1 MPSKIKIL
9 INRIYYIKKINCM
22 KINKHL
28 LTLCSLALTVSL
40 YAYDAVGHRI
50 VADIAYHNLT
60 DKARN
65 QLDKI
70 LGKNGIV
77 YAATWPDDIRSD
89 NKYAYSYQ
97 WHYQDLNDNM
107 TSAGLK
113 KLLDNPKA
121 EGEHLFYALDSLTT
135 RLKNDKNDAEALKFI
150 IHIVGDLHQPLHL
163 GRKNDKGGNTVDF
176 NWFGRKTNLHAVW
189 DGSLI
194 ESQKMSY
201 TEFSQYLQDKYEAR
215 KAEIKKQTILQSI
228 ESVYTVRNMIYSYD
242 MSDTSNYHY
251 VYFFADKRDEMLY
264 RGGIQ
269 LANVLNSIYK

>member
-1 MPSKIKIL
+1 
-9 INRIYYIKKINCM
+9 M
-22 KINKHL
+22 KINKHF
-28 LTLCSLALTVSL
+28 LALCFLAFTLSL
-40 YAYDAVGHRI
+40 SAYDAVGHRI

-65 QLDKI
+65 QLDQV

-97 WHYQDLNDNM
+97 WHYQDLDDNM
-107 TSAGLK
+107 ASTDLE
-113 KLLDNPKA
+113 KLLNNPKA
-121 EGEHLFYALDSLTT
+121 EGEHLFYALDSLTK
-135 RLKNDKNDAEALKFI
+135 RLKNNKSDAEALKFI
-150 IHIVGDLHQPLHL
+150 VHIVGDLHQPLHL
-163 GRKNDKGGNTVDF
+163 GRKDDKGGNAVEF

-201 TEFSQYLQDKYEAR
+201 TEFSQYLQDKYDAR
-215 KAEIKKQTILQSI
+215 KAEIKKQTVLQSI
-228 ESVYTVRNMIYSYD
+228 EAVYAVRNMIYSYD
-242 MSDTSNYHY
+242 MSDKSNYHY
-251 VYFFADKRDEMLY
+251 VYFFAEKRDEMLY

-269 LANVLNSIYK
+269 LANILNAIYK

>member
-1 MPSKIKIL
+1 
-9 INRIYYIKKINCM
+9 M
-22 KINKHL
+22 KINKHF
-28 LTLCSLALTVSL
+28 LALCFLAFTVSL
-40 YAYDAVGHRI
+40 SAYDAVGHRI

-65 QLDKI
+65 QLDQV

-77 YAATWPDDIRSD
+77 YAATWADDIRSD

-97 WHYQDLNDNM
+97 WHYQDLDDNM
-107 TSAGLK
+107 ASTDLE
-113 KLLDNPKA
+113 KLLNNPKA
-121 EGEHLFYALDSLTT
+121 EGEHLFYALDSLTK
-135 RLKNDKNDAEALKFI
+135 RLKNNKSDAEALKFI
-150 IHIVGDLHQPLHL
+150 VHIVGDLHQPLHL
-163 GRKNDKGGNTVDF
+163 GRKDDKGGNAVEF

-215 KAEIKKQTILQSI
+215 KAEIKKQTVLQSI
-228 ESVYTVRNMIYSYD
+228 EAVYAVRNMIYSYD
-242 MSDTSNYHY
+242 MSDKSNYHY
-251 VYFFADKRDEMLY
+251 VYFFAEKRDEMLY

-269 LANVLNSIYK
+269 LANILNTIYK